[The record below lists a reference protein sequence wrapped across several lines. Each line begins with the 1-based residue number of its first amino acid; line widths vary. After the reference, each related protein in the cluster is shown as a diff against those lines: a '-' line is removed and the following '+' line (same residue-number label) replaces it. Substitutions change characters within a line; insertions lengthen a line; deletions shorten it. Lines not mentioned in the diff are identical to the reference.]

1 MDVRIYHGLL
11 TMYVLWQLIWFLNM
25 HSSFWSYVW
34 FSLLG
39 TKGARKAIMLVTIND
54 YWLYQLVPFFVMH
67 SIYLVLGDQFCLFPN
82 NILSRQFVL
91 RRPKRVAVPA
101 NLRVSITKADD
112 KERLVFGGLQKKSCE
127 LNGILIDF
135 LFSMS
140 DFAALG
146 LSQLCSF
153 KINHGGKNVSIF
165 RENSKLWLI
174 SFEKPCLHSDM
185 VSYFYVDKTTDFK
198 LLMINIFQVF
208 AMDVMKLKD

>member
-1 MDVRIYHGLL
+1 MSEF
-11 TMYVLWQLIWFLNM
+11 TMNFWPWTILWQLIWFLNKN
-25 HSSFWSYVW
+25 SSFWSYVW

-82 NILSRQFVL
+82 NILSRQFAL
-91 RRPKRVAVPA
+91 RRPKRVGRTRQFAGINHQSRWQGKACLRQWPA
-101 NLRVSITKADD
+101 
-112 KERLVFGGLQKKSCE
+112 KKSCE

-140 DFAALG
+140 DFAALE

-153 KINHGGKNVSIF
+153 KIKHGEF
-165 RENSKLWLI
+165 
-174 SFEKPCLHSDM
+174 F
-185 VSYFYVDKTTDFK
+185 
-198 LLMINIFQVF
+198 
-208 AMDVMKLKD
+208 

>member
-11 TMYVLWQLIWFLNM
+11 TVYNLWQLIFFLKKN
-25 HSSFWSYVW
+25 SPFWSYVW

-82 NILSRQFVL
+82 NILSRQFAL

-112 KERLVFGGLQKKSCE
+112 KERLVFGSGLQK
-127 LNGILIDF
+127 
-135 LFSMS
+135 
-140 DFAALG
+140 
-146 LSQLCSF
+146 
-153 KINHGGKNVSIF
+153 NHVNLMEFWLTFYF
-165 RENSKLWLI
+165 R
-174 SFEKPCLHSDM
+174 CR
-185 VSYFYVDKTTDFK
+185 T
-198 LLMINIFQVF
+198 LL
-208 AMDVMKLKD
+208 L

>member
-1 MDVRIYHGLL
+1 
-11 TMYVLWQLIWFLNM
+11 
-25 HSSFWSYVW
+25 
-34 FSLLG
+34 
-39 TKGARKAIMLVTIND
+39 
-54 YWLYQLVPFFVMH
+54 MH

-146 LSQLCSF
+146 LSQLCGF
-153 KINHGGKNVSIF
+153 KIKHGGKNVRFF
-165 RENSKLWLI
+165 RENSKL
-174 SFEKPCLHSDM
+174 
-185 VSYFYVDKTTDFK
+185 
-198 LLMINIFQVF
+198 
-208 AMDVMKLKD
+208 